1 MDMLTKSVDQDNT
14 KHSISTGTV
23 MYVWTKN
30 DPQEQKDSAF
40 GKYMS
45 ELVMKIWVH
54 ELWKYMSAW
63 IIRHSKNTCE
73 RAKYIRSFTLILL
86 KKKQCRFRS
95 VDSQPISH

>member
-45 ELVMKIWVH
+45 ELVMKIY
-54 ELWKYMSAW
+54 ECMSYEIYECMNYKA
-63 IIRHSKNTCE
+63 
-73 RAKYIRSFTLILL
+73 
-86 KKKQCRFRS
+86 
-95 VDSQPISH
+95 